1 MKKIRNTALLTAI
14 LCLTLA
20 GGPFLRA
27 QDYTPVPVTVSRSTV
42 SIDGKS
48 YYAHIVLERQTIYG
62 ITKAYDVTEE
72 VLYSANPLLK
82 ENGLKSGTVI
92 YIPVDKK
99 AAQNASKVQT
109 EDTKTSRASKA
120 GTEKDSDVVAKTGPR
135 DVKEAF
141 PDKEGFVKHTVKW
154 FEDIYDVAKQYG
166 VTTQDI
172 MDANGLKSSRIS
184 KRQIL
189 YIPVLSDEEKARR
202 AAAAVKPPT
211 IPVIEDP
218 VVSDSEITEAQ
229 TFDPIRIDQPQV
241 AQVEKPDTDKPE
253 EGTAAA
259 EEKAEEGILDWLAGK
274 GNVEMA
280 LILPFNAAGKVS
292 ETNMDFYSG
301 VLMALRDLET
311 EGIQTKLNVYDLQA
325 GLPAS
330 FELEKN
336 DFVLGPVTTTDLTSV
351 LERTEGRTTVISPL
365 DQRAASLSQ
374 SHANFVQAPSSAGNQ
389 YEDLA
394 AWAAKGL
401 GKSDRIILVTERVT
415 GSTAPAAGV
424 REALLNAGTPFQGVS
439 LGQGET
445 RSLSSSL
452 TSQLTK
458 GGENRII
465 IASEK
470 ETFVAD
476 LVRNLGILRGRGYD
490 IVMYA
495 PSRVRTFD
503 SVEPNAYHQCSLHI
517 SSSYFVD
524 YADPRVKSFIRTYRA
539 LFKTEPSQFA
549 FQGYDTARYFVSLV
563 SKYGP
568 HWTKALSRE
577 AGKGLHTDFR
587 FESVPGGAFR
597 NTAVRRIIYNTDY
610 TTELD
615 R

>member
-1 MKKIRNTALLTAI
+1 MAI

-20 GGPFLRA
+20 GTPDLRA
-27 QDYTPVPVTVSRSTV
+27 QDYAPVPVTVSRSTV

-99 AAQNASKVQT
+99 AVQET
-109 EDTKTSRASKA
+109 ARPQTVVTKPKDKA
-120 GTEKDSDVVAKTGPR
+120 ETEKEAVVAKSGPR

-166 VTTQDI
+166 VTPQDI

-184 KRQIL
+184 KRQVL
-189 YIPVLSDEEKARR
+189 YVPILSDEEKARR

-218 VVSDSEITEAQ
+218 VIADQGIGETQS
-229 TFDPIRIDQPQV
+229 FDPIRVEQPEV
-241 AQVEKPDTDKPE
+241 APMEKLDKDKPV

-259 EEKAEEGILDWLAGK
+259 EEKEEEGILDWLAGK

-301 VLMALRDLET
+301 VLLALRDLET
-311 EGIQTKLNVYDLQA
+311 EGVKTKLNVYDLQA

-336 DFVLGPVTTTDLTSV
+336 DFVLGPVTAADLSTV

-365 DQRAASLSQ
+365 DQRAASHTQ
-374 SHANFVQAPSSAGNQ
+374 GHANFIQAPSSARNQ

-394 AWAAKGL
+394 AWAAQDL
-401 GKSDRIILVTERVT
+401 GKADRIILVTEKVT
-415 GSTAPAAGV
+415 GSTAPASGV
-424 REALLNAGTPFQGVS
+424 REALLNAGISFQGVS

-445 RSLSSSL
+445 RSLPSSL

-465 IASEK
+465 VASEK

-476 LVRNLGILRGRGYD
+476 MVRNLGILRGRGYD

-524 YADPRVKSFIRTYRA
+524 YADTRVKSFVRTYRA

-568 HWTKALSRE
+568 HWTKAISRE
-577 AGKGLHTDFR
+577 TGKGLHTDFR
-587 FESVPGGAFR
+587 FEAVPGGAFR
-597 NTAVRRIIYNTDY
+597 NTAVRRIVYNTDY

>member
-1 MKKIRNTALLTAI
+1 MAI

-20 GGPFLRA
+20 GTPDLRA
-27 QDYTPVPVTVSRSTV
+27 QDYAPVPVTVSRSTV

-99 AAQNASKVQT
+99 AVQ
-109 EDTKTSRASKA
+109 ETSRPQTVVTKPKA
-120 GTEKDSDVVAKTGPR
+120 KAETENETTVVAKSGPR
-135 DVKEAF
+135 DVKEVF

-184 KRQIL
+184 KRQVL
-189 YIPVLSDEEKARR
+189 YVPILSDEEKARR
-202 AAAAVKPPT
+202 AAAAVPPPT
-211 IPVIEDP
+211 VPVIEDP
-218 VVSDSEITEAQ
+218 VIADQEIGETQ
-229 TFDPIRIDQPQV
+229 TFDPIRVEQPEV
-241 AQVEKPDTDKPE
+241 AQMEKLDKDKPV
-253 EGTAAA
+253 EGTVAA
-259 EEKAEEGILDWLAGK
+259 EEKEEESILDWLAGK

-280 LILPFNAAGKVS
+280 LVLPFNAAGKVS

-301 VLMALRDLET
+301 VLLALRDLET
-311 EGIQTKLNVYDLQA
+311 EGVKTKLNVYDLQA

-336 DFVLGPVTTTDLTSV
+336 DFVLGPVTAADLSTV

-365 DQRAASLSQ
+365 DQRAASHTQ
-374 SHANFVQAPSSAGNQ
+374 DHANFIQAPSSARNQ

-394 AWAAKGL
+394 AWAAQGL
-401 GKSDRIILVTERVT
+401 GKADRIILVTEKVT
-415 GSTAPAAGV
+415 GSTAPASGV
-424 REALLNAGTPFQGVS
+424 REALLNAGISFQGVS

-445 RSLSSSL
+445 RSLPSSL

-465 IASEK
+465 VASEK

-476 LVRNLGILRGRGYD
+476 MVRNLGILRGRGYD

-524 YADPRVKSFIRTYRA
+524 YADTRVKSFVRTYRA

-568 HWTKALSRE
+568 HWTKAISRE
-577 AGKGLHTDFR
+577 TGKGLHTDFR
-587 FESVPGGAFR
+587 FEAVPGGAFR
-597 NTAVRRIIYNTDY
+597 NTAVRRIVYNTDY

>member
-1 MKKIRNTALLTAI
+1 MKKTRNTVLYTAVF
-14 LCLTLA
+14 CLILA
-20 GGPFLRA
+20 GAPVLRA
-27 QDYTPVPVTVSRSTV
+27 QDYKPVPVTVSRSTV
-42 SIDGKS
+42 SMDGKS

-62 ITKAYDVTEE
+62 IAKAYDVTEE
-72 VLYSANPLLK
+72 VLYIANPRLK
-82 ENGLKSGTVI
+82 EDGLKSGTVI
-92 YIPVDKK
+92 YIPVDKEAVQPVSAPATATTMAVRETK
-99 AAQNASKVQT
+99 QPQT
-109 EDTKTSRASKA
+109 ERK
-120 GTEKDSDVVAKTGPR
+120 TEKQAA
-135 DVKEAF
+135 AF
-141 PDKEGFVKHTVKW
+141 PDKEGYLKHTVKW
-154 FEDIYDVAKQYG
+154 FEDLYDVAKQYG
-166 VTTQDI
+166 VTPQDV
-172 MDANGLKSSRIS
+172 MEANGLKSSRIS

-189 YIPVLSDEEKARR
+189 YIPILSDEEKARR
-202 AAAAVKPPT
+202 AASSTATPPVV
-211 IPVIEDP
+211 PVIDDP
-218 VVSDSEITEAQ
+218 VIPDHGTDGTR
-229 TFDPIRIDQPQV
+229 TFDPIPLEQPVV
-241 AQVEKPDTDKPE
+241 APVEKPDRKE
-253 EGTAAA
+253 E
-259 EEKAEEGILDWLAGK
+259 EEENVLDWLTGK
-274 GNVEMA
+274 GSVEMA

-301 VLMALRDLET
+301 VLLALRDLET
-311 EGIQTKLNVYDLQA
+311 EGVKTNLNVYDLQA

-336 DFVLGPVTTTDLTSV
+336 DFVLGPVTAADLSTV

-365 DQRAASLSQ
+365 DQRAASHTQ
-374 SHANFVQAPSSAGNQ
+374 DHANFIQAPSSARNQ

-394 AWAAKGL
+394 AWAAQDL
-401 GKSDRIILVTERVT
+401 GKADRIILVTEKVT
-415 GSTAPAAGV
+415 GSTAPASGV
-424 REALLNAGTPFQGVS
+424 REALLNAGISFQGVS

-445 RSLSSSL
+445 RSLPSSL

-465 IASEK
+465 VASEK

-476 LVRNLGILRGRGYD
+476 MVRNLGILRGRGYD
-490 IVMYA
+490 IIMYA

-524 YADPRVKSFIRTYRA
+524 YADTRVKSFVRTYRA

-568 HWTKALSRE
+568 HWTKAISRE
-577 AGKGLHTDFR
+577 TGKGLHTDFR
-587 FESVPGGAFR
+587 FEAVPGGAFR
-597 NTAVRRIIYNTDY
+597 NTAVRRIVYNTDY

>member
-1 MKKIRNTALLTAI
+1 MAI

-20 GGPFLRA
+20 GTPDLRA
-27 QDYTPVPVTVSRSTV
+27 QDYVPVPVTVSRSTV

-62 ITKAYDVTEE
+62 ISKAYDVTED

-99 AAQNASKVQT
+99 AVQETARPQTVVTKPKAKAET
-109 EDTKTSRASKA
+109 ENETT
-120 GTEKDSDVVAKTGPR
+120 VVAKSGPR

-166 VTTQDI
+166 VTPQDI

-184 KRQIL
+184 KRQVL
-189 YIPVLSDEEKARR
+189 YVPILSDEEKARR

-218 VVSDSEITEAQ
+218 VIAGQGIGETQS
-229 TFDPIRIDQPQV
+229 FDPIRVEQPEV
-241 AQVEKPDTDKPE
+241 AQMEKLDKDKPVE
-253 EGTAAA
+253 ETVAA
-259 EEKAEEGILDWLAGK
+259 EEKEEEGILDWLAGK

-301 VLMALRDLET
+301 VLLALRDLET
-311 EGIQTKLNVYDLQA
+311 EGVKTKLNVYDLQA

-336 DFVLGPVTTTDLTSV
+336 DFVLGPVTAADLSTV

-365 DQRAASLSQ
+365 DQRAASHTQ
-374 SHANFVQAPSSAGNQ
+374 DHANFIQAPSSARNQ

-394 AWAAKGL
+394 AWAAQDL
-401 GKSDRIILVTERVT
+401 GKADRIILVTEKVT
-415 GSTAPAAGV
+415 GSTAPASGV
-424 REALLNAGTPFQGVS
+424 REALLNAGISFQGVS

-445 RSLSSSL
+445 RSLPSSL

-465 IASEK
+465 VASEK

-476 LVRNLGILRGRGYD
+476 MVRNLGILRGRGYD

-524 YADPRVKSFIRTYRA
+524 YADTRVKSFVRTYRA

-568 HWTKALSRE
+568 HWTKAISRE
-577 AGKGLHTDFR
+577 TGKGLHTDFR
-587 FESVPGGAFR
+587 FEAVPSGAFR
-597 NTAVRRIIYNTDY
+597 NTAVRRIVYNTDY

>member
-1 MKKIRNTALLTAI
+1 MAI

-20 GGPFLRA
+20 GTPDLRA
-27 QDYTPVPVTVSRSTV
+27 QDYVPVPVTVSRSTV

-99 AAQNASKVQT
+99 AVQETARPQTVVSKPK
-109 EDTKTSRASKA
+109 DKA
-120 GTEKDSDVVAKTGPR
+120 KTEKEAVVAKSGPR

-154 FEDIYDVAKQYG
+154 FEDIYDVAKLYG
-166 VTTQDI
+166 VTPQDI

-184 KRQIL
+184 KRQVL
-189 YIPVLSDEEKARR
+189 YVPILSDEEKARR

-218 VVSDSEITEAQ
+218 VIADQGIGETQ
-229 TFDPIRIDQPQV
+229 TFDPIRVEQPEV
-241 AQVEKPDTDKPE
+241 AQMEKLDKDKPVE
-253 EGTAAA
+253 ETVAA
-259 EEKAEEGILDWLAGK
+259 EEKKEEGILDWLAGK

-301 VLMALRDLET
+301 VLLALRDLET
-311 EGIQTKLNVYDLQA
+311 EGVKTKLNVYDLQA

-336 DFVLGPVTTTDLTSV
+336 DFVLGPVTAADLSTV

-365 DQRAASLSQ
+365 DQRAASHTQ
-374 SHANFVQAPSSAGNQ
+374 DHANFIQAPSSARNQ

-394 AWAAKGL
+394 AWAAQDL
-401 GKSDRIILVTERVT
+401 GKADRIILVTEKVT
-415 GSTAPAAGV
+415 GSTAPASGV
-424 REALLNAGTPFQGVS
+424 REALLNAGISFQGVS

-445 RSLSSSL
+445 RSLPSSL

-465 IASEK
+465 VASEK

-476 LVRNLGILRGRGYD
+476 MVRNLGILRGRGYD
-490 IVMYA
+490 IIMYA

-517 SSSYFVD
+517 SSSSFVD
-524 YADPRVKSFIRTYRA
+524 YADTRVKSFVRTYRA

-568 HWTKALSRE
+568 HWTKAISRE
-577 AGKGLHTDFR
+577 TGKGLHTDFR
-587 FESVPGGAFR
+587 FEAVPGGAFR
-597 NTAVRRIIYNTDY
+597 NTAVRRIVYNTDY

>member
-1 MKKIRNTALLTAI
+1 MAI

-20 GGPFLRA
+20 GTPDLRA
-27 QDYTPVPVTVSRSTV
+27 QDYAPVPVTVSRSTV

-99 AAQNASKVQT
+99 AVQET
-109 EDTKTSRASKA
+109 ARPQTVVTKPKDKA
-120 GTEKDSDVVAKTGPR
+120 ETEKETIVAKSGPR

-166 VTTQDI
+166 VTPQDI

-184 KRQIL
+184 KRQVL
-189 YIPVLSDEEKARR
+189 YVPILSDEEKARR

-218 VVSDSEITEAQ
+218 VIADQGIGETQ
-229 TFDPIRIDQPQV
+229 TFDPIRVEQPEV
-241 AQVEKPDTDKPE
+241 AQMEKLDKDKPV

-259 EEKAEEGILDWLAGK
+259 EEKEEEGILDWLAGK

-301 VLMALRDLET
+301 VLLALRDLET
-311 EGIQTKLNVYDLQA
+311 EGVKTQLNVYDLQA

-336 DFVLGPVTTTDLTSV
+336 DFVLGPVTAADLSTV

-365 DQRAASLSQ
+365 DQRAASHTQ
-374 SHANFVQAPSSAGNQ
+374 DHANFIQAPSSARNQ

-394 AWAAKGL
+394 AWAAQGL
-401 GKSDRIILVTERVT
+401 GKADRIILVTEKVT
-415 GSTAPAAGV
+415 GSTAPASGV
-424 REALLNAGTPFQGVS
+424 REALLNAGISFQGVS
-439 LGQGET
+439 LGQGEA

-465 IASEK
+465 VASEK

-476 LVRNLGILRGRGYD
+476 MVRNLGILRGRGYD

-524 YADPRVKSFIRTYRA
+524 YADTRVKSFVRTYRA

-568 HWTKALSRE
+568 HWTKAISRE
-577 AGKGLHTDFR
+577 TGKGLHTDFR
-587 FESVPGGAFR
+587 FEAVPGGAFR
-597 NTAVRRIIYNTDY
+597 NTAVRRIVYNTDY

>member
-1 MKKIRNTALLTAI
+1 MAI

-20 GGPFLRA
+20 GTPDLRA
-27 QDYTPVPVTVSRSTV
+27 QDYAPVPVTVSRSTV

-99 AAQNASKVQT
+99 AVQET
-109 EDTKTSRASKA
+109 ARPQTVVTKPKA
-120 GTEKDSDVVAKTGPR
+120 KAETEKEAVVAKSGPR

-166 VTTQDI
+166 VTPQDI

-184 KRQIL
+184 KRQVL
-189 YIPVLSDEEKARR
+189 YVPILSDEEKARR

-218 VVSDSEITEAQ
+218 VIADQGIGETQ
-229 TFDPIRIDQPQV
+229 TFDPIRVEQPKV
-241 AQVEKPDTDKPE
+241 AQMEKLDKDKPVE
-253 EGTAAA
+253 ETVAA
-259 EEKAEEGILDWLAGK
+259 EEKKEEGILDWLAGK

-301 VLMALRDLET
+301 VLLALRDLET
-311 EGIQTKLNVYDLQA
+311 EGVKTKLNVYDLQA

-336 DFVLGPVTTTDLTSV
+336 DFVLGPVTAADLSTV

-365 DQRAASLSQ
+365 DQRAASHTQ
-374 SHANFVQAPSSAGNQ
+374 DHANFIQAPSSARNQ

-394 AWAAKGL
+394 AWAAQDL
-401 GKSDRIILVTERVT
+401 GKADRIILVTEKVT
-415 GSTAPAAGV
+415 GSTAPASGV
-424 REALLNAGTPFQGVS
+424 REALLNAGISFQGVS

-445 RSLSSSL
+445 RSLPSSF

-465 IASEK
+465 VASEK

-476 LVRNLGILRGRGYD
+476 MVRNLGILRGRGYD

-524 YADPRVKSFIRTYRA
+524 YADTRVKSFVRTYRA

-568 HWTKALSRE
+568 HWTKAISRE
-577 AGKGLHTDFR
+577 TGKGLHTDFR
-587 FESVPGGAFR
+587 FEAVPGGAFR
-597 NTAVRRIIYNTDY
+597 NTAVRRIVYNTDY

>member
-1 MKKIRNTALLTAI
+1 MAI

-20 GGPFLRA
+20 GTPDLRA
-27 QDYTPVPVTVSRSTV
+27 QDYVPVPVTVSRSTV

-99 AAQNASKVQT
+99 AVQETARPQTVVTKPKAKAET
-109 EDTKTSRASKA
+109 ENETT
-120 GTEKDSDVVAKTGPR
+120 VVAKSGPR

-166 VTTQDI
+166 VTPQDI

-184 KRQIL
+184 KRQVL
-189 YIPVLSDEEKARR
+189 YVPILSDEEKARR

-218 VVSDSEITEAQ
+218 VIADQGIGETQ
-229 TFDPIRIDQPQV
+229 TFDPIRVEQPEV
-241 AQVEKPDTDKPE
+241 AQMEKLDKDKPVE
-253 EGTAAA
+253 ETVAA
-259 EEKAEEGILDWLAGK
+259 EEKEEEGILDWLAGK

-280 LILPFNAAGKVS
+280 LVLPFNAAGKVS

-301 VLMALRDLET
+301 VLLALRDLET
-311 EGIQTKLNVYDLQA
+311 EGVKTKLNVYDLQA

-336 DFVLGPVTTTDLTSV
+336 DFVLGPVTAADLSTV

-365 DQRAASLSQ
+365 DQRAASHTQ
-374 SHANFVQAPSSAGNQ
+374 DHANFIQAPSSARNQ

-394 AWAAKGL
+394 AWAAQDL
-401 GKSDRIILVTERVT
+401 GKADRIILVTEKVT
-415 GSTAPAAGV
+415 GSTAPASGV
-424 REALLNAGTPFQGVS
+424 REALLNAGISFQGVS

-445 RSLSSSL
+445 RSLPSSL

-465 IASEK
+465 VASEK

-476 LVRNLGILRGRGYD
+476 MVRNLGILRGRGYD

-524 YADPRVKSFIRTYRA
+524 YADTRVKSFVRTYRA

-568 HWTKALSRE
+568 HWTKAISRE
-577 AGKGLHTDFR
+577 TGKGLHTDFR
-587 FESVPGGAFR
+587 FEAVPGGAFR
-597 NTAVRRIIYNTDY
+597 NTAVRRIVYNTDY

>member
-1 MKKIRNTALLTAI
+1 MKKTRNTVLYTAVF
-14 LCLTLA
+14 CLILA
-20 GGPFLRA
+20 GAPVLRA
-27 QDYTPVPVTVSRSTV
+27 QDYKPVPVTVSRSTV
-42 SIDGKS
+42 SMDGKS

-62 ITKAYDVTEE
+62 IAKAYDVTEE
-72 VLYSANPLLK
+72 VLYIANPRLK
-82 ENGLKSGTVI
+82 EEGLKSGTVI
-92 YIPVDKK
+92 YIPVDKEAVQPVSAPATATTTAVK
-99 AAQNASKVQT
+99 ETKQPQT
-109 EDTKTSRASKA
+109 ERKA
-120 GTEKDSDVVAKTGPR
+120 EKQAA
-135 DVKEAF
+135 AF
-141 PDKEGFVKHTVKW
+141 PDKEGYLKHTVKW
-154 FEDIYDVAKQYG
+154 FEDLYDVAKQYG
-166 VTTQDI
+166 VTPQDV
-172 MDANGLKSSRIS
+172 MEANGLKSSRIS

-189 YIPVLSDEEKARR
+189 YTPILSDEEKARR
-202 AAAAVKPPT
+202 AASSTTTPPVV
-211 IPVIEDP
+211 PVIDDP
-218 VVSDSEITEAQ
+218 VIPDHGTDGTQ
-229 TFDPIRIDQPQV
+229 TFDPIPVEQPVV
-241 AQVEKPDTDKPE
+241 APVEKPDRKE
-253 EGTAAA
+253 E
-259 EEKAEEGILDWLAGK
+259 EEENVLDWLTGK
-274 GNVEMA
+274 GSVEMA

-301 VLMALRDLET
+301 VLLALRDLET
-311 EGIQTKLNVYDLQA
+311 EGVKTNLSVYDLQA

-336 DFVLGPVTTTDLTSV
+336 DFVLGPVTAADLSTV

-365 DQRAASLSQ
+365 DQRAASHTQ
-374 SHANFVQAPSSAGNQ
+374 SHANFIQAPSSARNQ

-401 GKSDRIILVTERVT
+401 GKADRIILVTEKVT
-415 GSTAPAAGV
+415 GSTGPASGV
-424 REALLNAGTPFQGVS
+424 REALLNKGISFQGVA

-445 RSLSSSL
+445 RSLPSTL
-452 TSQLTK
+452 TSQLVK

-476 LVRNLGILRGRGYD
+476 MVRNLGILRGRGYD

-524 YADPRVKSFIRTYRA
+524 YADPRVKSFVRTYRA

-549 FQGYDTARYFVSLV
+549 FQGYDTARYFATLV
-563 SKYGP
+563 SKYGS

-577 AGKGLHTDFR
+577 TGKGLHTDFR
-587 FESVPGGAFR
+587 FEAVPGGAFR
-597 NTAVRRIIYNTDY
+597 NTAVRRIVYNTDY

>member
-1 MKKIRNTALLTAI
+1 MAI

-20 GGPFLRA
+20 GTPDLRA
-27 QDYTPVPVTVSRSTV
+27 QDYVPVPVTVSRSTV

-99 AAQNASKVQT
+99 AVQET
-109 EDTKTSRASKA
+109 ARPQTVVTKPKA
-120 GTEKDSDVVAKTGPR
+120 KAETEKEAVVAKSGPR

-166 VTTQDI
+166 VTPQDI

-184 KRQIL
+184 KRQVL
-189 YIPVLSDEEKARR
+189 YVPILSDEEKARR

-218 VVSDSEITEAQ
+218 VIADQGIGETQS
-229 TFDPIRIDQPQV
+229 FDPIRVEQPEV
-241 AQVEKPDTDKPE
+241 AQMEKLDKDKPV
-253 EGTAAA
+253 EGTVAA
-259 EEKAEEGILDWLAGK
+259 EEKKEEGILDWLAGK

-301 VLMALRDLET
+301 VLLALRDLET
-311 EGIQTKLNVYDLQA
+311 EGVKTKLNVYDLQA

-336 DFVLGPVTTTDLTSV
+336 DFVLGPVTAADLSTV

-365 DQRAASLSQ
+365 DQRAASHTQ
-374 SHANFVQAPSSAGNQ
+374 DHANFIQAPSSAQNQ

-394 AWAAKGL
+394 AWAAQDL
-401 GKSDRIILVTERVT
+401 GKADRIILVTEKVT
-415 GSTAPAAGV
+415 GSTAPASGV
-424 REALLNAGTPFQGVS
+424 REALLNAGISFQGVS

-445 RSLSSSL
+445 RSLPSSL

-465 IASEK
+465 VASEK

-476 LVRNLGILRGRGYD
+476 MVRNLGILRGRGYD

-524 YADPRVKSFIRTYRA
+524 YADTRVKSFVRTYRA

-568 HWTKALSRE
+568 HWTKAISRE
-577 AGKGLHTDFR
+577 TGKGLHTDFR
-587 FESVPGGAFR
+587 FEAVPGGAFR
-597 NTAVRRIIYNTDY
+597 NTAVRRIVYNTDY

>member
-1 MKKIRNTALLTAI
+1 MAI

-20 GGPFLRA
+20 GTPDLRA
-27 QDYTPVPVTVSRSTV
+27 QDYVPVPVTVSRSTV

-62 ITKAYDVTEE
+62 ISKAYDVTED

-99 AAQNASKVQT
+99 AVQETARPQTVVTKPKAKAET
-109 EDTKTSRASKA
+109 ENETT
-120 GTEKDSDVVAKTGPR
+120 VVAKSGPR

-166 VTTQDI
+166 VTPQDI

-184 KRQIL
+184 KRQVL
-189 YIPVLSDEEKARR
+189 YVPILSDEEKARR

-218 VVSDSEITEAQ
+218 VIADQGIGETQS
-229 TFDPIRIDQPQV
+229 FDPIRVEQPEV
-241 AQVEKPDTDKPE
+241 AQMEKLDKDKPVE
-253 EGTAAA
+253 ETVAA
-259 EEKAEEGILDWLAGK
+259 EEKEEEGILDWLAGK

-280 LILPFNAAGKVS
+280 LVLPFNAAGKVS

-301 VLMALRDLET
+301 VLLALRDLET
-311 EGIQTKLNVYDLQA
+311 EGVKTKLNVYDLQA

-336 DFVLGPVTTTDLTSV
+336 DFVLGPVTAADLSTV

-365 DQRAASLSQ
+365 DQRAASHTQ
-374 SHANFVQAPSSAGNQ
+374 DHANFIQAPSSARNQ

-394 AWAAKGL
+394 AWAAQDL
-401 GKSDRIILVTERVT
+401 GKADRIILVTEKVT
-415 GSTAPAAGV
+415 GSTAPASGV
-424 REALLNAGTPFQGVS
+424 REALLNAGISFQGVS

-445 RSLSSSL
+445 RSLPSSL

-465 IASEK
+465 VASEK

-476 LVRNLGILRGRGYD
+476 MVRNLGILRGRGYG

-524 YADPRVKSFIRTYRA
+524 YADTRVKSFVRTYRA

-568 HWTKALSRE
+568 HWTKAISRE
-577 AGKGLHTDFR
+577 TGKGLHTDFR
-587 FESVPGGAFR
+587 FEAVPGGAFR
-597 NTAVRRIIYNTDY
+597 NTAVRRIVYNTDY

>member
-1 MKKIRNTALLTAI
+1 MAI

-20 GGPFLRA
+20 GTPDLRA
-27 QDYTPVPVTVSRSTV
+27 QDYVPVPVTVSRSTV

-99 AAQNASKVQT
+99 AVQET
-109 EDTKTSRASKA
+109 ARPQTVVTKPKDKA
-120 GTEKDSDVVAKTGPR
+120 ETEKEAVVVKSGPR

-166 VTTQDI
+166 VTPQDI

-184 KRQIL
+184 KRQVL
-189 YIPVLSDEEKARR
+189 YVPILSDEEKARR

-218 VVSDSEITEAQ
+218 VIADQGIGETQ
-229 TFDPIRIDQPQV
+229 TFDPIRVEQPEV
-241 AQVEKPDTDKPE
+241 AQMEKLDKDKPVE
-253 EGTAAA
+253 ETVAA
-259 EEKAEEGILDWLAGK
+259 EEKKEEGILDWLAGK

-280 LILPFNAAGKVS
+280 LVLPFNAAGKVS

-301 VLMALRDLET
+301 VLLALRDLET
-311 EGIQTKLNVYDLQA
+311 EGVKTKLNVYDLQA

-336 DFVLGPVTTTDLTSV
+336 DFVLGPVTAADLSTV

-365 DQRAASLSQ
+365 DQRAASHTQ
-374 SHANFVQAPSSAGNQ
+374 DHANFIQAPSSAQNQ

-394 AWAAKGL
+394 AWAAQDL
-401 GKSDRIILVTERVT
+401 GKADRIILVTEKVT
-415 GSTAPAAGV
+415 GSTAPASGV
-424 REALLNAGTPFQGVS
+424 REALLNAGISFQGVS

-445 RSLSSSL
+445 RSLPSSL

-465 IASEK
+465 VASEK

-476 LVRNLGILRGRGYD
+476 MVRNLGILRGRGYD

-524 YADPRVKSFIRTYRA
+524 YADTRVKSFVRTYRA

-568 HWTKALSRE
+568 HWTKAISRE
-577 AGKGLHTDFR
+577 TGKGLHTDFR
-587 FESVPGGAFR
+587 FEAVPGGAFR
-597 NTAVRRIIYNTDY
+597 NTAVRRIVYNTDY

>member
-1 MKKIRNTALLTAI
+1 MAI
-14 LCLTLA
+14 VCLTLA
-20 GGPFLRA
+20 GTPDLRA
-27 QDYTPVPVTVSRSTV
+27 QDYAPVPVTVSRSTV

-99 AAQNASKVQT
+99 AVQET
-109 EDTKTSRASKA
+109 ARPQTVVTKPKA
-120 GTEKDSDVVAKTGPR
+120 KAETEKEAVVAKSGPR

-166 VTTQDI
+166 VTPQDI

-184 KRQIL
+184 KRQVL
-189 YIPVLSDEEKARR
+189 YVPILSDEEKARR

-218 VVSDSEITEAQ
+218 VIADQGIGETQ
-229 TFDPIRIDQPQV
+229 TFDPIRVEQPKV
-241 AQVEKPDTDKPE
+241 AQMEKLDKEKPVE
-253 EGTAAA
+253 ETVAA
-259 EEKAEEGILDWLAGK
+259 EEKKEEGILDWLAGK

-301 VLMALRDLET
+301 VLLALRDLET
-311 EGIQTKLNVYDLQA
+311 EGVKTKLNVYDLQA

-336 DFVLGPVTTTDLTSV
+336 DFVLGPVTAADLSTV

-365 DQRAASLSQ
+365 DQRAASHTQ
-374 SHANFVQAPSSAGNQ
+374 DHANFIQAPSSARNQ

-394 AWAAKGL
+394 AWAAQDL
-401 GKSDRIILVTERVT
+401 GKADRIILVTEKVT
-415 GSTAPAAGV
+415 GSTAPASGV
-424 REALLNAGTPFQGVS
+424 REALLNAGISFQGVS

-445 RSLSSSL
+445 RSLPSSF

-465 IASEK
+465 VASEK

-476 LVRNLGILRGRGYD
+476 MVRNLGILRGRGYD

-524 YADPRVKSFIRTYRA
+524 YADTRVKSFVRTYRA

-568 HWTKALSRE
+568 HWTKAISRE
-577 AGKGLHTDFR
+577 TGKGLHTDFR
-587 FESVPGGAFR
+587 FEAVPGGAFR
-597 NTAVRRIIYNTDY
+597 NTAVRRIVYNTDY

>member
-1 MKKIRNTALLTAI
+1 MAI

-20 GGPFLRA
+20 GTPDLRA
-27 QDYTPVPVTVSRSTV
+27 QDYVPVPVTVSRSTV

-99 AAQNASKVQT
+99 AVQETARPQTVVTKPKAKAET
-109 EDTKTSRASKA
+109 ENETT
-120 GTEKDSDVVAKTGPR
+120 VVAKSGPR

-166 VTTQDI
+166 VTPQDI

-184 KRQIL
+184 KRQVL
-189 YIPVLSDEEKARR
+189 YVPILSDEEKARR

-218 VVSDSEITEAQ
+218 VIADQGIGETQ
-229 TFDPIRIDQPQV
+229 TFDPIRVEQPEV
-241 AQVEKPDTDKPE
+241 AQMEKLDKDKPVE
-253 EGTAAA
+253 ETVAA
-259 EEKAEEGILDWLAGK
+259 EEKKEEGILDWLAGK

-280 LILPFNAAGKVS
+280 LVLPFNAAGKVS

-301 VLMALRDLET
+301 VLLALRDLET
-311 EGIQTKLNVYDLQA
+311 EGVKTKLNVYDLQA

-336 DFVLGPVTTTDLTSV
+336 DFVLGPVTAADLSTV

-365 DQRAASLSQ
+365 DQRAASHTQ
-374 SHANFVQAPSSAGNQ
+374 DHANFIQAPSSARNQ

-394 AWAAKGL
+394 AWAAQDL
-401 GKSDRIILVTERVT
+401 GKADRIILVTEKVT
-415 GSTAPAAGV
+415 GSTAPASGV
-424 REALLNAGTPFQGVS
+424 REALLNAGISFQGVS

-445 RSLSSSL
+445 RSLPSSL

-465 IASEK
+465 VASEK

-476 LVRNLGILRGRGYD
+476 MVRNLGILRGRGYD

-524 YADPRVKSFIRTYRA
+524 YADTRVKSFVRTYRA

-568 HWTKALSRE
+568 HWTKAISRE
-577 AGKGLHTDFR
+577 TGKGLHTDFR
-587 FESVPGGAFR
+587 FEAVPGGAFR
-597 NTAVRRIIYNTDY
+597 NTAVRRIVYNTDY

>member
-1 MKKIRNTALLTAI
+1 MAI

-20 GGPFLRA
+20 GTPDLRA
-27 QDYTPVPVTVSRSTV
+27 QDYAPVPVTVSRSTV

-62 ITKAYDVTEE
+62 ISKAYDVTED

-99 AAQNASKVQT
+99 AVQETARPQTVVTKPKAKAET
-109 EDTKTSRASKA
+109 ENETT
-120 GTEKDSDVVAKTGPR
+120 VVAKSGPR

-166 VTTQDI
+166 VTPQDI

-184 KRQIL
+184 KRQVL
-189 YIPVLSDEEKARR
+189 YVPILSDEEKARR

-218 VVSDSEITEAQ
+218 VIADQGIGETQ
-229 TFDPIRIDQPQV
+229 TFDPIRVEQPEV
-241 AQVEKPDTDKPE
+241 AQMEKLDKDKPVE
-253 EGTAAA
+253 ETVAA
-259 EEKAEEGILDWLAGK
+259 EEKEEEGILDWLAGK

-301 VLMALRDLET
+301 VLLALRDLET
-311 EGIQTKLNVYDLQA
+311 EGVKTKLNVYDLQA

-336 DFVLGPVTTTDLTSV
+336 DFVLGPVTAADLSTV

-365 DQRAASLSQ
+365 DQRAASHTQ
-374 SHANFVQAPSSAGNQ
+374 DHANFIQAPSSARNQ

-394 AWAAKGL
+394 AWAAQDL
-401 GKSDRIILVTERVT
+401 GKADRIILITEKVT
-415 GSTAPAAGV
+415 GSTAPASGV
-424 REALLNAGTPFQGVS
+424 REALLNAGISFQGVS

-445 RSLSSSL
+445 RSLPSSL

-465 IASEK
+465 VASEK

-476 LVRNLGILRGRGYD
+476 MVRNLGILRGRGYD

-524 YADPRVKSFIRTYRA
+524 YADTRVKSFVRTYRA

-568 HWTKALSRE
+568 HWTKAISRE
-577 AGKGLHTDFR
+577 TGKGLHTDFR
-587 FESVPGGAFR
+587 FEAVPGGAFR
-597 NTAVRRIIYNTDY
+597 NTAVRRIVYNTDY